1 MLRLNR
7 TVLHLSGPDARPFLQ
22 NLVTQDLDRLDRE
35 IVVYS
40 GLLSPQGKVQ
50 ADFFIWGDGASLW
63 LDADAARGPDL
74 LRRLTMFKLRA
85 DVNIEDRT
93 ADCGLYATREA
104 PPPGAK
110 LSAPDPRLPALGLRT
125 LTTILTASDD
135 PTDYHARRIAEGAPD
150 LVIDADPE
158 EVFALEALFE
168 ELHGVDFKKGCFVG
182 QENVSRMKRRATTR
196 KKFCRIAF
204 DGPPPAPRT
213 PILAGSAEIGSVRSG
228 IEGRAIALLRLDRA
242 LEAREQGLTAG
253 GRAVHLDPPAW
264 LLMPDAHEGA

>member
-22 NLVTQDLDRLDRE
+22 NLVTQDLDQLDRE
-35 IVVYS
+35 IMVYA

-50 ADFFIWGDGASLW
+50 ADFFVWGDGASLW
-63 LDADAARGPDL
+63 LDADATRGPDL

-93 ADCGLYATREA
+93 GDWGLYATREA

-135 PTDYHARRIAEGAPD
+135 PADYHARRIAEGVPD
-150 LVIDADPE
+150 LVIDADSE